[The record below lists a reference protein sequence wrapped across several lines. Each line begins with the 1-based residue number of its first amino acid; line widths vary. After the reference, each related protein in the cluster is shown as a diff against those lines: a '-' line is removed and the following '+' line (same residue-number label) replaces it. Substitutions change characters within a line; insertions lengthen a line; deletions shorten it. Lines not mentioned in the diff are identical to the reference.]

1 MTIDERLE
9 AIAQTLEI
17 VASMQKESEKRMAR
31 LDHHFAS
38 MMQSV
43 RRLSNITIV
52 HDLHI
57 DDHEHRIADLETGT

>member
-9 AIAQTLEI
+9 AITQTLEI
-17 VASMQKESEKRMAR
+17 VASMQKESEKRAAESERRMAR

-43 RRLSNITIV
+43 RRLSNIIAV
-52 HDLHI
+52 
-57 DDHEHRIADLETGT
+57 HRIADLETGT